1 MSICG
6 IDERAIEHAVEYF
19 GGRRVP
25 IEVTVTRDGYR
36 VCNDTVEAWGDTHS
50 ILANVEIV
58 WSDSTTDS
66 YPWSRTLWKQM
77 MRRLHDVLEEVKNAR
92 F

>member
-6 IDERAIEHAVEYF
+6 IDERAIWRVVEHF

-25 IEVTVTRDGYR
+25 VEVTVTRNGYR
-36 VCNDTVEAWGDTHS
+36 VCNDSVEAWGDAHN
-50 ILANVEIV
+50 IVANVEIV
-58 WSDSTTDS
+58 WSDSTRDS

-77 MRRLHDVLEEVKNAR
+77 MRRLNDVLEEVKNAR
-92 F
+92 Y